1 MAKSVLVVDDEP
13 LIVKGLKFSLEQDGY
28 EVTPAY
34 DGEDAI
40 KKFFSGNFDI
50 VLLDVMLPGISG
62 TEVCRR
68 IREASMVPIIMLTAK
83 SDDMDKIMGLE
94 FGADDYITKPF
105 NILEL
110 KVRMKNFL
118 RRASENTVKMPS
130 IITVK
135 NMVVDR
141 EKRSVYI
148 HGKEADLTAKEFD
161 ILLLLITNPG
171 KVYKREDLLKL
182 IWHDYSGDIRT
193 VDVHI
198 RRLRKKI
205 EASQDAPEY
214 IYTKWGLA
222 TTLQKL
228 KPGLN
233 ILLGVTYVLIVVA
246 ALAIIT
252 LSVTTFVGKYF
263 LQQRADDQ
271 KKALGDCAL
280 DLTPYMADRN
290 PNYIYEILSSCAIAQ
305 NGRILFI
312 DNNGIVQVD
321 TFCRLNGTHPEAEEI
336 RAVLEEGADSSMGY
350 HVFEINSRTVTR
362 DNPYLGSAKN
372 KYWAAYYTQTVIT
385 GGEISGVLLLSS
397 PVQDIVENTSSV
409 SRGLMIFGAV
419 LRF

>member
-1 MAKSVLVVDDEP
+1 MAKAVLVVDDEP

-28 EVTPAY
+28 EVTPAF

-68 IREASMVPIIMLTAK
+68 IRETSMVPIIMLTEK

-118 RRASENTVKMPS
+118 RRASESTVKMPA

-214 IYTKWGLA
+214 IYTKWG
-222 TTLQKL
+222 
-228 KPGLN
+228 
-233 ILLGVTYVLIVVA
+233 
-246 ALAIIT
+246 
-252 LSVTTFVGKYF
+252 VGYYF
-263 LQQRADDQ
+263 A
-271 KKALGDCAL
+271 
-280 DLTPYMADRN
+280 
-290 PNYIYEILSSCAIAQ
+290 
-305 NGRILFI
+305 
-312 DNNGIVQVD
+312 
-321 TFCRLNGTHPEAEEI
+321 EA
-336 RAVLEEGADSSMGY
+336 
-350 HVFEINSRTVTR
+350 
-362 DNPYLGSAKN
+362 
-372 KYWAAYYTQTVIT
+372 
-385 GGEISGVLLLSS
+385 
-397 PVQDIVENTSSV
+397 
-409 SRGLMIFGAV
+409 
-419 LRF
+419 